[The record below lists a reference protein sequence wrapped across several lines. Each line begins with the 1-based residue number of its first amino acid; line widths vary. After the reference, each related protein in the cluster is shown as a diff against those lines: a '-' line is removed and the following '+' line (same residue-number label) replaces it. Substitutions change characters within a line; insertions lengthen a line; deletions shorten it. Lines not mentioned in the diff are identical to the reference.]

1 MLSAS
6 KKDKIVNM
14 ILLSAGYSN
23 CSLKK
28 YIHISD
34 KNLDCTIILIK

>member
-14 ILLSAGYSN
+14 ILLSVGYTN

-28 YIHISD
+28 YVHISD
-34 KNLDCTIILIK
+34 KNMLIVP